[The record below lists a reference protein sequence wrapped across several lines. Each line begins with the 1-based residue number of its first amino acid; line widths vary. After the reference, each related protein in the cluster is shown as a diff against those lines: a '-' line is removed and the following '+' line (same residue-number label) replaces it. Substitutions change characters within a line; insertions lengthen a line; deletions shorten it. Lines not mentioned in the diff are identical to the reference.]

1 MNGKDYAISVALSAA
16 AGLVLMFF
24 IWLLSLISWALVWA
38 VFAFAFVPLGMKVI
52 QFWRDTDCMDLSD
65 FYIEV
70 NDYFKEKQ
78 KKKKSSIDND
88 IEDID
93 W

>member
-24 IWLLSLISWALVWA
+24 IWLLSLISWALVWTIFT
-38 VFAFAFVPLGMKVI
+38 FALIPFGMKVI
-52 QFWRDTDCMDLSD
+52 RFWRDTNCSDLSD
-65 FYIEV
+65 FFIEV
-70 NDYFKEKQ
+70 EDYFKEKN
-78 KKKKSSIDND
+78 KKSKESKTS
-88 IEDID
+88 EID

>member
-1 MNGKDYAISVALSAA
+1 MNGKDYAIAVALSAA
-16 AGLVLMFF
+16 TGLIAMFF
-24 IWLLSLISWALVWA
+24 IWLMSLISWALVWA
-38 VFAFAFVPLGMKVI
+38 VFAFALVPAGMKVI
-52 QFWRDTDCMDLSD
+52 QFWRDTNCMDLSD

-70 NDYFKEKQ
+70 DDYFKEKQ
-78 KKKKSSIDND
+78 KKKKSSIDNN

>member
-52 QFWRDTDCMDLSD
+52 QYLSKITIKDLELETSD
-65 FYIEV
+65 FIYKGE
-70 NDYFKEKQ
+70 
-78 KKKKSSIDND
+78 
-88 IEDID
+88 
-93 W
+93 

>member
-24 IWLLSLISWALVWA
+24 IWLLSLISWALVWTI
-38 VFAFAFVPLGMKVI
+38 FTFTLVPFGMKVI
-52 QFWRDTDCMDLSD
+52 QFWRDTNCSDLSD
-65 FYIEV
+65 FFIEV
-70 NDYFKEKQ
+70 EDYFKEKN
-78 KKKKSSIDND
+78 KKNKESKTS
-88 IEDID
+88 EID